1 MFGCLRKIINIIIII
16 LAVVGFI
23 AVGGTNII
31 NDFIH
36 NPLSPAQ
43 TSKSEKAAQIADFSK
58 LNKEFELVSSSKLPK
73 IGNYVYVKHAATSQN
88 FFMAKPKNAEILT
101 KADFN
106 TKKADEKIMNFVND
120 FKVLRLE
127 NFEITGRGSMHAFE
141 QTVPF
146 VKYKAKIEK
155 FPMHMR
161 GTEGIVGVALKDNK
175 NVIIVVA
182 NEKGKYSQIVTDAL
196 FTEIK

>member
-43 TSKSEKAAQIADFSK
+43 TSKAEKAAQIADFSK

-106 TKKADEKIMNFVND
+106 TKKVDEKIMNFVND

-127 NFEITGRGSMHAFE
+127 NFEITGRGSMKAFG

-146 VKYKAKIEK
+146 IK
-155 FPMHMR
+155 FKSDIVNLPVH
-161 GTEGIVGVALKDNK
+161 GAEGIVGVAAKDDK
-175 NVIIVVA
+175 NIIIVA
-182 NEKGKYSQIVTDAL
+182 TNTYGKYSQIVTNAL